1 MVTIKELTLLFLDL
15 YMVYNIYS
23 LHVLVVWS
31 GVPLTL
37 LSNMGISS
45 VLQIWLKLLA
55 RFRANSYR
63 TLIISVAP

>member
-23 LHVLVVWS
+23 LPVLVVWS

-55 RFRANSYR
+55 RFRH
-63 TLIISVAP
+63 

>member
-15 YMVYNIYS
+15 YMVYNIYN

-31 GVPLTL
+31 GVPLTW

-45 VLQIWLKLLA
+45 VLQI
-55 RFRANSYR
+55 
-63 TLIISVAP
+63 

>member
-15 YMVYNIYS
+15 YMAYYIYS

-31 GVPLTL
+31 GVPLTW

-55 RFRANSYR
+55 RFRH
-63 TLIISVAP
+63 

>member
-15 YMVYNIYS
+15 YMAYNIYR

-55 RFRANSYR
+55 RFRH
-63 TLIISVAP
+63 

>member
-1 MVTIKELTLLFLDL
+1 MVTIKELTFLFLDL

-23 LHVLVVWS
+23 LHLLVVWS

-55 RFRANSYR
+55 RFRH
-63 TLIISVAP
+63 